1 MQRVAIALI
10 VVLPTLAEAQQ
21 IRWVSSPQTAVA
33 QAKARQM
40 PLMVYSQRD
49 LDCTRAERHERAVF
63 RDAEVARLA
72 SSFVSLSI
80 APYAYRDVQRSMGL
94 GEHPPLV
101 ALLSPTGEL
110 LGASNGGS
118 ARALAQQMRTALAAY
133 ARQVFERDVAPVLAA
148 IEIKPKET
156 LAALARAKALNV
168 PGTDAL
174 VLRLVERTGVP
185 DKVHKEA
192 YGVLAQTATGPAIE
206 KLYMLAKD
214 DDKDA
219 RAALLKAPTPA
230 AEHLLKKLDTGRAG
244 NDYLA
249 YEAVAK
255 ICNVP
260 KPKPEKFFDKA
271 KAEQRAAE
279 IERVK
284 KSATAAIERYRATA
298 G

>member
-1 MQRVAIALI
+1 MQRVAIVL
-10 VVLPTLAEAQQ
+10 VVFLAALAEAQQ
-21 IRWVSSPQTAVA
+21 IHWVSNPQTAVA
-33 QAKARQM
+33 QAKARQV

-49 LDCTRAERHERAVF
+49 LDCTRAERRERDVF

-72 SSFVSLSI
+72 SNFISLSI

-94 GEHPPLV
+94 GEHPPKV
-101 ALLSPTGEL
+101 AFLSPTGEL
-110 LGASNGGS
+110 LGASNGGTS
-118 ARALAQQMRTALAAY
+118 EALAQQMRAALAAY
-133 ARQVFERDVAPVLAA
+133 GRQIFERDVAPVLAA

-156 LAALARAKALNV
+156 LAALARAKTLNV

-174 VLRLVERTGVP
+174 VLRLVERSSVP
-185 DKVHKEA
+185 DKVRKEA

-206 KLYMLAKD
+206 KLYKLAKS

-219 RAALLKAPTPA
+219 RAALLKAPAPA
-230 AEHLLKKLDTGRAG
+230 AEHLLKKLDTGGAG
-244 NDYLA
+244 SDYLA

-255 ICNVP
+255 ICDVP
-260 KPKPEKFFDKA
+260 KVKPEKFFDKA
-271 KAEQRAAE
+271 KPEQRTAE

-284 KSATAAIERYRATA
+284 KSAATAIERYRATA